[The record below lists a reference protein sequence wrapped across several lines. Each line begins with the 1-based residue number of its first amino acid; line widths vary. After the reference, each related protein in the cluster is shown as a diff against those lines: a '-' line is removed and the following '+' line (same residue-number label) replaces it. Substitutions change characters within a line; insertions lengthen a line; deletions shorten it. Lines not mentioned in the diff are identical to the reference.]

1 MMNAQDF
8 VFELLKLAI
17 RIAPD
22 LIAPILRRGADDSEL
37 SKRVLEI
44 LPEESASR
52 AAAERMG
59 P

>member
-1 MMNAQDF
+1 VSAEDF

-22 LIAPILRRGADDSEL
+22 VLSPILRRGADDSLL
-37 SKRVLEI
+37 SRRVLAM

-52 AAAERMG
+52 AASRMG
-59 P
+59 EP